1 VSRHKTAE
9 LIERGAEILRS
20 HHPMTV
26 RQVYYQ
32 LISGHVLE
40 NSRSNYKAVV
50 NAQRDAR
57 REGLI
62 PWEFIEDRLRR
73 PRTVSMWSGLAES
86 AGAAARSYRRGIWAT
101 QPIVVEVWL
110 EKDALSGIFE
120 DLLRTR
126 LREQAARP
134 SVC

>member
-1 VSRHKTAE
+1 MATLSIRLNKFGRHINHLMVRKRGKPRLARNGVPDNSCYREEGGPLVSRHKTAE

-50 NAQRDAR
+50 NALRDAR
-57 REGLI
+57 LEGLI

-73 PRTVSMWSGLAES
+73 PRTVSMWS
-86 AGAAARSYRRGIWAT
+86 
-101 QPIVVEVWL
+101 
-110 EKDALSGIFE
+110 
-120 DLLRTR
+120 
-126 LREQAARP
+126 
-134 SVC
+134 

>member
-1 VSRHKTAE
+1 MSRHKTAE

-62 PWEFIEDRLRR
+62 PWSLSRTAFAVPAP
-73 PRTVSMWSGLAES
+73 PRCGPGSPNPLA
-86 AGAAARSYRRGIWAT
+86 
-101 QPIVVEVWL
+101 
-110 EKDALSGIFE
+110 
-120 DLLRTR
+120 R
-126 LREQAARP
+126 LREAIGGASGRP
-134 SVC
+134 SR